1 MEFRAP
7 VLNSCF
13 YADAVCTIAG
23 CSLGFRVNSSAV
35 LIASQFLALA
45 SRDKIIILNY
55 HK

>member
-7 VLNSCF
+7 ALNSVF

-45 SRDKIIILNY
+45 SWNI
-55 HK
+55 